1 MGIFDEDAP
10 KKPTAAHVIGQDL
23 SLLSVA
29 ELRERVGQLK
39 QEILRIEGELDAKGA
54 TKDAAEALFRRS

>member
-10 KKPTAAHVIGQDL
+10 NKPVSAHVIGQDL

-29 ELRERVGQLK
+29 ELSERIEQLK
-39 QEILRIEGELDAKGA
+39 QEILRIETELGAKGVS
-54 TKDAAEALFRRS
+54 KNAAEALFKRP